1 MKVSS
6 AIVLILSLFIV
17 NANAEIDLDSTS
29 TTAQHGLYSYKNSD
43 FSVNIGAGTIL
54 DYTFFGQDT
63 PSLLQVGTQ
72 EDQFEVRILR
82 TLVEGRFNLLGPW
95 NYLFICEYNEF
106 IKDTSNN
113 FCTVQNLQF
122 TYTLPESFGYI
133 SFGKMKEAHVYE
145 MVGDSANLP
154 HHERILSP
162 FFEARNIGIRY
173 DNTYAEKRG
182 TFAIGWYNN
191 WLEEKGSFS
200 DNGHQVSARV
210 TGLPY
215 ISSDNENYLHLGSSI
230 RYNGGDSNTLRY
242 QGTPGSNVADYYV
255 DTGELEADHAWE
267 LNFEFLWSHKGYSVL
282 GEYAQA
288 TLSSTSLNNPT
299 FNGYYVTGGWVLT
312 GESRPYDKNVGYA
325 RRIIPKKSYGAVE
338 LIARYGNVDLDDG
351 KVQGGHFRK
360 WMVGVNWWMDRH
372 WKTSIS
378 YGDVDLD
385 RFDTHGRTK
394 MLLLRLQWLNI

>member
-1 MKVSS
+1 MKISS
-6 AIVLILSLFIV
+6 AIVLILSLFVV
-17 NANAEIDLDSTS
+17 NINAETDIYPTS
-29 TTAQHGLYSYKNSD
+29 AVQDGLYSYKHSD
-43 FSVNIGAGTIL
+43 FSINIGAGTIL
-54 DYTFFGQDT
+54 DYTFFDQNT
-63 PSLLQVGTQ
+63 PSLLQVGIQ

-82 TLVEGRFNLLGPW
+82 TAVHGRFNLLGHW

-106 IKDTSNN
+106 VKDTSND
-113 FCTVQNLQF
+113 FCEVQNLQF
-122 TYTLPESFGYI
+122 TYSLPESLGYI

-162 FFEARNIGIRY
+162 FFKARNIGIRY
-173 DNTYAEKRG
+173 DNTYAKKRG
-182 TFAIGWYNN
+182 TISLGWYNN
-191 WLEEKGSFS
+191 WLEEKRSFS
-200 DNGHQVSARV
+200 DNGNQFSMRV

-215 ISSDNENYLHLGSSI
+215 ISSDNESYLHLGSSI
-230 RYNGGDSNTLRY
+230 RYNGGDSKILRY
-242 QGTPGSNVADYYV
+242 QGTPGSNVADDYV
-255 DTGELEADHAWE
+255 DTGELEADHALE
-267 LNFEFLWSHKGYSVL
+267 VNFEFLWSYKGYSIL
-282 GEYAQA
+282 SEYTQA
-288 TLSSTSLNNPT
+288 TLSSTSLDNAT
-299 FNGYYVTGGWVLT
+299 LNGYYVTGGWVLT

-360 WMVGVNWWMDRH
+360 WMVGANWWMDRH

-378 YGDVDLD
+378 YGDVDLN